1 MSKSLIAVIGLVA
14 LIGSAAQA
22 AEPAKRRLN
31 TVTFTQSVSTTNT
44 ALGSWAKVDGLATS
58 WDVSESQPPR
68 GDRMFRSRSGHSL
81 PAKGRGRN
89 QVAVEG
95 ITGAE
100 AGGLNDDF
108 VVVKQLDA
116 SSTKLQ
122 RSSGRKPATQSET
135 VTLTVEDIQ
144 RVSASAGSR
153 VPDGTSNTVFLAER
167 PAR

>member
-31 TVTFTQSVSTTNT
+31 TVTFTQSVSTTNA
-44 ALGSWAKVDGLATS
+44 ALGSWAKVDGLGVS
-58 WDVSESQPPR
+58 WDVSEARAPR
-68 GDRMFRSRSGHSL
+68 GGRMFRSRSGHS
-81 PAKGRGRN
+81 
-89 QVAVEG
+89 VAVEG
-95 ITGAE
+95 TGAE
-100 AGGLNDDF
+100 AGGVNDDL
-108 VVVKQLDA
+108 VVVKQFDA

-122 RSSGRKPATQSET
+122 RSSGRKPATQSEK

-153 VPDGTSNTVFLAER
+153 MPDGTSNTVFLAER